1 MILLDTNIL
10 SESMRPR
17 PDPVAKSWLDAQPWE
32 TLYSCT
38 PVLAE
43 LRYGVERLA
52 AGRRKTFLSEVVDR
66 IENEIYR
73 GRILSFDPV
82 ATRHYGRLMV
92 KREQQGHRLE
102 QMDGLI
108 AAIALTHGA
117 IVATRD
123 AGDFAGLGLEVINPF
138 DSR

>member
-10 SESMRPR
+10 SEPMMPQ
-17 PDPVAKSWLDAQPWE
+17 PNQAVESWLDAQPWE
-32 TLYSCT
+32 TLYTCT

-66 IENEIYR
+66 IENEVYR
-73 GRILSFDPV
+73 GRILSLDPV
-82 ATRHYGRLMV
+82 AAGHYGRLMV
-92 KREQQGHRLE
+92 KREKQGRRLK

-117 IVATRD
+117 IVATRN
-123 AGDFAGLGLEVINPF
+123 ARDFTGLGFEVINPF
-138 DSR
+138 DLA

>member
-10 SESMRPR
+10 SESMRPK
-17 PDPVAKSWLDAQPWE
+17 PSQVVESWLDSQPWD

-52 AGRRKTFLSEVVDR
+52 AGRRKRSLSEVVDR
-66 IENEIYR
+66 IEHDVYR
-73 GRILSFDPV
+73 GRILSFDLV
-82 ATRHYGRLMV
+82 AAGHYGRLMV
-92 KREQQGHRLE
+92 KRERQGRRLE
-102 QMDGLI
+102 MMDGLI

-123 AGDFAGLGLEVINPF
+123 ARDFAGLGFEVIDPF
-138 DSR
+138 GLP

>member
-1 MILLDTNIL
+1 MILVDTNIL
-10 SESMRPR
+10 SEAMRPQ
-17 PDPVAKSWLDAQPWE
+17 PDRAVESWLDAQPWDS
-32 TLYSCT
+32 LYVCT

-43 LRYGVERLA
+43 LRYGVERLS
-52 AGRRKTFLSEVVDR
+52 AGRRKRFLTEIVDR
-66 IENEIYR
+66 IENEFYR

-82 ATRHYGRLMV
+82 AAAHYGRLMA
-92 KREQQGHRLE
+92 KREQQGRRLE

-123 AGDFAGLGLEVINPF
+123 ARDFADLGFEVVNPF
-138 DSR
+138 DLR